1 MARSLIAQLCHEH
14 EDARGKLNQLFES
27 CGDGKKQPTMQD
39 LLSTLHAIIDTFDG
53 VKVVLDILDESQTR
67 KELLSWIEEFVTS
80 SCKDIHLIITS
91 RREEDIESLL
101 IRWMRVDKFVPIQH
115 GTVNEDILAYV
126 RKRVRTDE
134 GLRRWQS
141 RLEVQKEIE
150 TKLSE

>member
-1 MARSLIAQLCHEH
+1 M
-14 EDARGKLNQLFES
+14 
-27 CGDGKKQPTMQD
+27 
-39 LLSTLHAIIDTFDG
+39 
-53 VKVVLDILDESQTR
+53 VLDALDESQTR

-91 RREEDIESLL
+91 WREEDIESSL
-101 IRWMRVDKFVPIQH
+101 IRWMRVDKFVPIQC

-141 RLEVQKEIE
+141 WLEVQKEIE
-150 TKLSE
+150 TKLMEKVDGM